1 LHLTSSQVDD
11 DPKLAANDDPVSG
24 RVVPAPV
31 KKRTREE
38 MVYEEELIFRNLS
51 HEEVNTLILSCFE
64 SAYFDAR
71 TQGRKYLTAER
82 QEKLLS
88 EVERK
93 TELQFSTF
101 HALQLRYHRI
111 IGNQRV
117 ERKSGSGRKSKFTDE
132 IVERTKKI
140 LRDSNYE
147 MSFPEAHETC
157 WRSIEGKTEKMKC
170 PGVRSS

>member
-1 LHLTSSQVDD
+1 M
-11 DPKLAANDDPVSG
+11 DPTV
-24 RVVPAPV
+24 V

-38 MVYEEELIFRNLS
+38 MACEEELIFRNLS
-51 HEEVNTLILSCFE
+51 NEQVNTIVLSCFE

-82 QEKLLS
+82 QEILQA

-93 TELQFSTF
+93 TGQKFSMF

-111 IGNQRV
+111 IGNKTV

-147 MSFPEAHETC
+147 ISFPEAHETLLEEFRKNNREDEVPG
-157 WRSIEGKTEKMKC
+157 RSQFLKYLRDSGQFKRRRKKYHQH
-170 PGVRSS
+170 